1 MNYRA
6 SVLTSIYKSSEFLF
20 DFLLDVKRQSVF
32 NEVEFLL
39 LDANED
45 DLDYEVIKPFLF
57 YKNFKYKKIGKCNVY
72 EAWNIGIEL
81 SSAPILTNWNT
92 DDRRSYNSL
101 DIQISYLEQN
111 LDIDL
116 CYGNLK
122 ISKNPNEVFEYCN
135 SNMYWPCYEGTL
147 ENQIKHNSPH
157 CLPVW
162 RKDIHDRFG
171 NFDTNYFSA
180 ADYDMWFR
188 ILKGGGKLKYIQD
201 IIGVYYEN
209 PNSISKNPLNYQKA
223 IKEVIEIKKKY
234 S

>member
-1 MNYRA
+1 MNYRI

-20 DFLLDVKRQSVF
+20 DFLLDAKRQSIF
-32 NEVEFLL
+32 NQIEFLL

-45 DLDYEVIKPFLF
+45 NADYKIIEPFLF
-57 YKNFKYKKIGKCNVY
+57 HKNFKYKKIGKCNVY

-101 DIQISYLEQN
+101 DIQASYLEKN
-111 LDIDL
+111 PEVDL

-122 ISKNPNEVFEYCN
+122 ISNNPNEIFEHCN
-135 SNMYWPCYEGTL
+135 SNKYWPCYEGTL
-147 ENQIKHNSPH
+147 ENQLKHNSPH

-162 RKDIHDRFG
+162 RKDIHGRFG
-171 NFDTNYFSA
+171 KFDTNYFCV

-188 ILKGGGKLKYIQD
+188 ILQGGGKLKYIRD
-201 IIGVYYEN
+201 IVGVYYEN
-209 PNSISKNPLNYQKA
+209 PNSISRNPLNYQKA